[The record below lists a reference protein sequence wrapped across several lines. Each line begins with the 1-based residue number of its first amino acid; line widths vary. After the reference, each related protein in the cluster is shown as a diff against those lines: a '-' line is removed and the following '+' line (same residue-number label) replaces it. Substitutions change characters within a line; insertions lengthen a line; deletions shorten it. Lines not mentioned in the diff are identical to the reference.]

1 MFFLVSCYESDRN
14 RELSDGSYMPAKP
27 FSLAVKALVAN
38 EQGRILAIRRS
49 AASSQFGG
57 NWDLPGGKVDPGE
70 SFDVALVREVAE
82 ETGLRINL
90 TGVAGATEYDCP
102 TVRLA
107 VLFMEA
113 TVQSGDVQ
121 LSSEHDDYAWVERS
135 KLPEMGFAGQL
146 REFICNYCRQ

>member
-1 MFFLVSCYESDRN
+1 
-14 RELSDGSYMPAKP
+14 
-27 FSLAVKALVAN
+27 
-38 EQGRILAIRRS
+38 
-49 AASSQFGG
+49 
-57 NWDLPGGKVDPGE
+57 VDAGE

-82 ETGLRINL
+82 ETGLTITL

-113 TVQSGDVQ
+113 TVQAGEVQ
-121 LSSEHDDYAWVERS
+121 LSSEHDDDAWVERS

-146 REFICNYCRQ
+146 REFICNYCR

>member
-1 MFFLVSCYESDRN
+1 MS
-14 RELSDGSYMPAKP
+14 AKS
-27 FSLAVKALVAN
+27 FALAVKALVAD
-38 EQGRILAIRRS
+38 EEGRILTIRRS

-82 ETGLRINL
+82 ETGLSVVL

-102 TVRLA
+102 TLRLA

-113 TVQSGDVQ
+113 AVQSGEVQ
-121 LSSEHDDYAWVERS
+121 LSSEHDEYAWVERS

-146 REFICNYCRQ
+146 REFILDYCHR

>member
-1 MFFLVSCYESDRN
+1 MS
-14 RELSDGSYMPAKP
+14 AKP
-27 FSLAVKALVAN
+27 FSLAVKALVAD

-70 SFDVALVREVAE
+70 AFDAALVREVAE
-82 ETGLRINL
+82 ETRLTITL

-102 TVRLA
+102 NVRLA

-113 TVQSGDVQ
+113 AARSGEVR
-121 LSSEHDDYAWVERS
+121 LSSEHDDYEWVDR
-135 KLPEMGFAGQL
+135 KTLPEVRFASQL
-146 REFICNYCRQ
+146 RSFILDYCRK

>member
-1 MFFLVSCYESDRN
+1 MST
-14 RELSDGSYMPAKP
+14 KP
-27 FSLAVKALVAN
+27 FALAVKALVAD
-38 EQGRILAIRRS
+38 EQGRVLAIRRS
-49 AASSQFGG
+49 AESKFFGG

-82 ETGLRINL
+82 ETGLSIAL
-90 TGVAGATEYDCP
+90 TGVAGATEYDGP

-113 TVQSGDVQ
+113 ALQSGQVR

-146 REFICNYCRQ
+146 REFILDYCRR

>member
-1 MFFLVSCYESDRN
+1 MSD
-14 RELSDGSYMPAKP
+14 KP
-27 FSLAVKALVAN
+27 FALAVKALVAD
-38 EQGRILAIRRS
+38 ERGRILAIRRS

-82 ETGLRINL
+82 ETGLSITL

-102 TVRLA
+102 KVRLA
-107 VLFMEA
+107 VLFMGAAVE
-113 TVQSGDVQ
+113 SGEVQ

-146 REFICNYCRQ
+146 REFICDYCRR